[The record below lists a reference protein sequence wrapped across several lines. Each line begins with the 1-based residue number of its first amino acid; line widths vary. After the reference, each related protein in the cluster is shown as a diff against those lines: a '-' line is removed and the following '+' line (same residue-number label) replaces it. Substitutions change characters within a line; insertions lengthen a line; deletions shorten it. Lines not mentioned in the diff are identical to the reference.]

1 VPAYKHSAAMF
12 LHLRGW
18 IATPETHP
26 QSARRPES
34 DLEPLRDIG
43 RLLDVAMTR

>member
-18 IATPETHP
+18 VTSDATHP
-26 QSARRPES
+26 RSPTRPAS
-34 DLEPLRDIG
+34 DYPVLRDIG
-43 RLLDVAMTR
+43 RQLNLSMR